1 MAIVFSPGSDL
12 SGYSAISSI
21 VCWLDQRRPCPEE
34 GKAAKIRG
42 ERLCR
47 KSLHDLPA
55 NAVATRL
62 DRMAQTAVLAAA
74 MIRHRLTP
82 CAQAIITPETGH
94 GFTPWP
100 FAFLSENQII

>member
-1 MAIVFSPGSDL
+1 LFFLQEAISPGIPQFRQL
-12 SGYSAISSI
+12 YVGLTSGARAPRKA
-21 VCWLDQRRPCPEE
+21 RRP
-34 GKAAKIRG
+34 KYAASGFAARAFTTFP
-42 ERLCR
+42 R
-47 KSLHDLPA
+47 
-55 NAVATRL
+55 TRL
-62 DRMAQTAVLAAA
+62 DRMAQTAVVAAA